1 MKKIFTAIFALIAS
15 ASAFAAPKLRFIYIL
30 ICIICGGTLIQ
41 AAPLSYKGSTPE
53 NNTTVASFNDIT
65 LHFDIDALIEE
76 YGEGDW
82 GVCYQASYNK
92 RKPAEAECA
101 TLYKGLPEDDEVI
114 GRLTQSIYTDS
125 EDFIEGPD
133 VHLSFPDVQV
143 ETGQVYTLVLTY
155 DMYAGRKTEDNPW
168 LVDTKLALFDDP
180 IVLTFIGGSEVAHVL
195 NMESSNLDTA
205 QEYDFL
211 PEFTIEFNYPVSITQ
226 KASVEIKED
235 GSVLATADNI
245 TVDPTNEKAIK
256 IVFPETVLYNGH
268 SYQIVVAP
276 ESVCING
283 EEDVTNNELSF
294 TVKGASYRYF
304 GVGRVRPSNGSEA
317 VMAEITVPF
326 KFPEAVDKNYG
337 FVNVDNGRKKWYI
350 HMYEGASAEGEELMQ
365 IEGEIGPDMKSLI
378 FHPDYAFKP
387 ETEYTFV
394 IPEGDVLAYE
404 IGAMKETYLKD
415 YISERVELHYTTP
428 SVASLPSWTPSPVN
442 MKDNEEVAELQ
453 YFIIDCPAYEY
464 DGTDYNTV
472 STKVTGNK
480 GALYLVTE
488 EGDQEIKTFAI
499 TRKTLDSES
508 EIGNGELTGRY
519 FVGEVNETL
528 YEGNEYKVVWLANSF
543 IVDSSFIGQ
552 YIGNPEVAVT
562 LKGITPTIDDF
573 GLTANIDNRLH
584 SHADVFSFVT
594 ESEIKAGEGATMKL
608 MDGEESIAEAP
619 VYVSREAEGYRAYA
633 DFKGQ
638 KLENGKTYD
647 VVLPEGSVYAANG
660 IVKNPE
666 IKSAITAMPEQ
677 AAAPEFI
684 SVKLN
689 IDEYAT
695 ATYRMVKGEESVV
708 DLKAGDDWKLE
719 SLSLNGDDVT
729 SEVSELGLYTL
740 PALNEDAT
748 LDATYAYAHD
758 ITYDYTTGVGNIE
771 ELPYS
776 LSKDGSHVIISG
788 LNGGEEIA
796 IYTVGGMK
804 IASLDVVP
812 VDMHEAS
819 LALPEGQIYIIV
831 INQTSIKWKH

>member
-1 MKKIFTAIFALIAS
+1 M
-15 ASAFAAPKLRFIYIL
+15 RFIQIL
-30 ICIICGGTLIQ
+30 ICIICGGALLQ

-82 GVCYQASYNK
+82 GVCYLASYNK
-92 RKPAEAECA
+92 RKPADAKCA
-101 TLYKGLPEDDEVI
+101 TLYKGLPEEDEVI
-114 GRLTQSIYTDS
+114 GRLTESIRTYS

-133 VHLSFPDVQV
+133 VHLSFSEVQV

-205 QEYDFL
+205 QEYEFL

-235 GSVLATADNI
+235 GSVLAIADNI
-245 TVDPTNEKAIK
+245 IIDPTNEKAIK
-256 IVFPETVLYNGH
+256 IAFPETVLYNGH

-283 EEDVTNNELSF
+283 EEGVTNNELSF

-304 GVGRVRPSNGSEA
+304 GVGRVRPSNGSES

-326 KFPEAVDKNYG
+326 KFPEVEGKNYG

-350 HMYEGASAEGEELMQ
+350 HMYEGATVEGEELMQ
-365 IEGEIGPDMKSLI
+365 IEGEIGSDMKSLI

-394 IPEGDVLAYE
+394 IPEGEVLAYE
-404 IGAMKETYLKD
+404 IGALRETYLKD

-453 YFIIDCPAYEY
+453 YFIIDSPEYEY
-464 DGTDYNTV
+464 DGITYNTIV
-472 STKVTGNK
+472 SDTSDLSDDGY
-480 GALYLVTE
+480 LYLVTE
-488 EGDQEIKTFAI
+488 DGEELIKTFSF

-508 EIGNGELTGRY
+508 EIGNGKLEGRY

-528 YEGNEYKVVWLANSF
+528 YEGNVYKVVWTENRF
-543 IVDSSFIGQ
+543 RVGNTFIGK
-552 YIGNPEVAVT
+552 YIHNPEVAMT
-562 LKGITPTIDDF
+562 LKGTTPTIDDF
-573 GLTANIDNRLH
+573 GLTANVSDRLH

-608 MDGEESIAEAP
+608 MDGEESVAEAP
-619 VYVSREAEGYRAYA
+619 VYVSREAKGYRAYA
-633 DFKGQ
+633 DFGGQ

-660 IVKNPE
+660 IVNNPE

-677 AAAPEFI
+677 EAAPEFI

-729 SEVSELGLYTL
+729 SEVSEQGLYTL

-758 ITYDYTTGVGNIE
+758 ITYDYETGVGNIE
-771 ELPYS
+771 DSPYA
-776 LSKDGSHVIISG
+776 LRKDGSHLIISG
-788 LNGGEEIA
+788 LNGGEHIA
-796 IYTVGGMK
+796 IYTLGGMNVAELPSVPAEMGK
-804 IASLDVVP
+804 ASIN
-812 VDMHEAS
+812 
-819 LALPEGQIYIIV
+819 LPEGQVYIVV
-831 INQTSIKWKH
+831 INGISIKWKH

>member
-1 MKKIFTAIFALIAS
+1 M
-15 ASAFAAPKLRFIYIL
+15 RFIQIL
-30 ICIICGGTLIQ
+30 ICIICGGALLQ

-53 NNTTVASFNDIT
+53 NNSTISSFNNIS
-65 LHFDIDALIEE
+65 LHFDIDALVEE
-76 YGEGDW
+76 YGKGEW
-82 GVCYQASYNK
+82 GICCMANYNK
-92 RKPAEAECA
+92 RKPAEAKCA
-101 TLYKGLPEDDEVI
+101 TLYKGSPEEDDVI
-114 GRLTQSIYTDS
+114 DRLTVTRDLNS
-125 EDFIEGPD
+125 EEFTEGSDFNI
-133 VHLSFPDVQV
+133 SFPDVQV
-143 ETGQVYTLVLTY
+143 ETGQLYTLVLTY
-155 DMYAGRKTEDNPW
+155 DMYAGRKGIDGSW
-168 LVDTKLALFDDP
+168 LVDSKLALIENP
-180 IVLTFIGGSEVAHVL
+180 ITLSFIGSSEVTHVL
-195 NMESSNLDTA
+195 NMESSDINTA
-205 QEYDFL
+205 QEYENL
-211 PEFTIEFNYPVSITQ
+211 PGITIVFNYPISITQ
-226 KASVEIKED
+226 TASVELKED
-235 GSVLATADNI
+235 ETVLATAESI
-245 TVDPTNEKAIK
+245 TIDPTNENAIK
-256 IVFPETVLYNGH
+256 IAFPETTLYKGH

-283 EEDVTNNELSF
+283 EEGVTNNELSF

-304 GVGRVRPSNGSEA
+304 GVGRVRPSNGSES

-326 KFPEAVDKNYG
+326 KFPETDDKSYG

-350 HMYEGASAEGEELMQ
+350 HMYEGATAEGEELMQ
-365 IEGEIGPDMKSLI
+365 IEGEVGTDMKSLI
-378 FHPDYAFKP
+378 FHPNYAFKP

-404 IGAMKETYLKD
+404 IGATKETYLKD

-428 SVASLPSWTPSPVN
+428 SVASLPAWTPSPVN
-442 MKDNEEVAELQ
+442 MKDNEEVAELK

-499 TRKTLDSES
+499 IRKTLDSES

-543 IVDSSFIGQ
+543 IVDSSFIGK

-562 LKGITPTIDDF
+562 LKGTTPTIDDF
-573 GLTANIDNRLH
+573 GLTANVSDRLH

-619 VYVSREAEGYRAYA
+619 VYVSRENNGYRAYA
-633 DFKGQ
+633 DFGGQ

-647 VVLPEGSVYAANG
+647 VVLPEGSVYTANG
-660 IVKNPE
+660 IVNNPE

-677 AAAPEFI
+677 EVAPEFI

-708 DLKAGDDWKLE
+708 DLKAGDGWKLE

-729 SEVSELGLYTL
+729 SEVSEQGLYTL

-758 ITYDYTTGVGNIE
+758 ITYDYETGVGNIE
-771 ELPYS
+771 DCHFGIR
-776 LSKDGSHVIISG
+776 KDGSHVIISG
-788 LNGGEEIA
+788 LNGGENIA

-804 IASLDVVP
+804 IASLDTVP
-812 VDMHEAS
+812 ADMHEAS
-819 LALPEGQIYIIV
+819 LALPEGQVYIIL
-831 INQTSIKWKH
+831 INGTSIKWKH

>member
-1 MKKIFTAIFALIAS
+1 M
-15 ASAFAAPKLRFIYIL
+15 RFIQIL
-30 ICIICGGTLIQ
+30 ICIICGGALLQ

-53 NNTTVASFNDIT
+53 NNSTISSFNNIS
-65 LHFDIDALIEE
+65 LHFDIDALVEE
-76 YGEGDW
+76 YGKGEW
-82 GVCYQASYNK
+82 GICCMANYNK
-92 RKPAEAECA
+92 RKPAEAKCA
-101 TLYKGLPEDDEVI
+101 TLYKGSPEEDDVI
-114 GRLTQSIYTDS
+114 DRLTVTRDLNS
-125 EDFIEGPD
+125 EEFTEGSDFNI
-133 VHLSFPDVQV
+133 SFPDVQV
-143 ETGQVYTLVLTY
+143 ETGQLYTLVLTY
-155 DMYAGRKTEDNPW
+155 DMYAGRKGIDGSW
-168 LVDTKLALFDDP
+168 LVDSKLALIENP
-180 IVLTFIGGSEVAHVL
+180 ITLSFIGSSEVTHVL
-195 NMESSNLDTA
+195 NMESSDINTA
-205 QEYDFL
+205 QEYENL
-211 PEFTIEFNYPVSITQ
+211 PGITIVFNYPISITQ
-226 KASVEIKED
+226 TASVELKED
-235 GSVLATADNI
+235 ETVLATAESI
-245 TVDPTNEKAIK
+245 TIDPTNENAIK
-256 IVFPETVLYNGH
+256 IAFPETTLYKGH

-283 EEDVTNNELSF
+283 EEGVTNNELSF

-304 GVGRVRPSNGSEA
+304 GVGRVRPSNGSES

-326 KFPEAVDKNYG
+326 KFPETDDKSYG

-350 HMYEGASAEGEELMQ
+350 HMYEGATAEGEELMQ
-365 IEGEIGPDMKSLI
+365 IEGEVGTDMKSLI
-378 FHPDYAFKP
+378 FHPNYAFKP

-404 IGAMKETYLKD
+404 IGATKETYLKD

-428 SVASLPSWTPSPVN
+428 SVASLPTWTPSPVN
-442 MKDNEEVAELQ
+442 MKDNEEIAELK

-488 EGDQEIKTFAI
+488 EGDLEIKTFAI

-528 YEGNEYKVVWLANSF
+528 YEGNEYKMVWMANSF

-562 LKGITPTIDDF
+562 LKGTTPTIDDF
-573 GLTANIDNRLH
+573 GLTANVSDRLH

-619 VYVSREAEGYRAYA
+619 VYVSRENNGYRAYA
-633 DFKGQ
+633 DFGGQ

-647 VVLPEGSVYAANG
+647 VVLPEGSVYTANG
-660 IVKNPE
+660 IVNNPE

-677 AAAPEFI
+677 EVAPEFI

-708 DLKAGDDWKLE
+708 DLKAGDGWKLE

-729 SEVSELGLYTL
+729 SEVSEQGLYTL

-758 ITYDYTTGVGNIE
+758 ITYDYETGVGNIE
-771 ELPYS
+771 DCHFGIR
-776 LSKDGSHVIISG
+776 KDGSHVIISG
-788 LNGGEEIA
+788 LNGGENIA

-804 IASLDVVP
+804 IASLDTVP
-812 VDMHEAS
+812 ADMHEAS
-819 LALPEGQIYIIV
+819 LALPEGQVYIIL
-831 INQTSIKWKH
+831 INGTSIKWKH

>member
-1 MKKIFTAIFALIAS
+1 
-15 ASAFAAPKLRFIYIL
+15 
-30 ICIICGGTLIQ
+30 
-41 AAPLSYKGSTPE
+41 
-53 NNTTVASFNDIT
+53 
-65 LHFDIDALIEE
+65 
-76 YGEGDW
+76 
-82 GVCYQASYNK
+82 
-92 RKPAEAECA
+92 
-101 TLYKGLPEDDEVI
+101 
-114 GRLTQSIYTDS
+114 
-125 EDFIEGPD
+125 
-133 VHLSFPDVQV
+133 
-143 ETGQVYTLVLTY
+143 
-155 DMYAGRKTEDNPW
+155 
-168 LVDTKLALFDDP
+168 
-180 IVLTFIGGSEVAHVL
+180 
-195 NMESSNLDTA
+195 
-205 QEYDFL
+205 
-211 PEFTIEFNYPVSITQ
+211 
-226 KASVEIKED
+226 
-235 GSVLATADNI
+235 
-245 TVDPTNEKAIK
+245 
-256 IVFPETVLYNGH
+256 
-268 SYQIVVAP
+268 
-276 ESVCING
+276 
-283 EEDVTNNELSF
+283 
-294 TVKGASYRYF
+294 
-304 GVGRVRPSNGSEA
+304 
-317 VMAEITVPF
+317 MAEITVPF
-326 KFPEAVDKNYG
+326 KFPEVEGKNYG

-350 HMYEGASAEGEELMQ
+350 HMYEGATAESEELMQ
-365 IEGEIGPDMKSLI
+365 IEGEIGTDMKSLI
-378 FHPDYAFKP
+378 FHPNYAFKP

-404 IGAMKETYLKD
+404 IGATKETYLKD

-428 SVASLPSWTPSPVN
+428 SVASLPTWTPSPVN
-442 MKDNEEVAELQ
+442 MKDNEEIAELK

-562 LKGITPTIDDF
+562 LKGTTPTIDDF
-573 GLTANIDNRLH
+573 GLTANTSDRLH

-660 IVKNPE
+660 IVNNPE

-677 AAAPEFI
+677 EAAPEFI

-758 ITYDYTTGVGNIE
+758 ITYDYETGVGNIE
-771 ELPYS
+771 DCHFGIR
-776 LSKDGSHVIISG
+776 KDGSHVIISG
-788 LNGGEEIA
+788 LNGGENIA
-796 IYTVGGMK
+796 IYTVGGMR
-804 IASLDVVP
+804 IASLDAVP
-812 VDMHEAS
+812 ADMHEAS
-819 LALPEGQIYIIV
+819 LALPEGQVYIIL
-831 INQTSIKWKH
+831 INGTSIKWKH

>member
-1 MKKIFTAIFALIAS
+1 MAFYSVIAGVNS
-15 ASAFAAPKLRFIYIL
+15 SYMRIPLFLFGL
-30 ICIICGGTLIQ
+30 ICGVGLIFS
-41 AAPLSYKGSTPE
+41 APLTYSGCIPE
-53 NNTTVASFNDIT
+53 NGSEVSSFDDIT
-65 LHFDIDALIEE
+65 LLFDFNDVIEE
-76 YGEGDW
+76 HGEGDW
-82 GVCYQASYNK
+82 GICVSSTYSANRPEKNK
-92 RKPAEAECA
+92 IAA
-101 TLYKGLPEDDEVI
+101 LYKGSVDDGELLGYI
-114 GRLTQSIYTDS
+114 AETIKASGETFKAGNEL
-125 EDFIEGPD
+125 
-133 VHLSFPDVQV
+133 HLSFPEVQV
-143 ETGQVYTLVLTY
+143 ETGQLYTLKLTY
-155 DMYAGRKTEDNPW
+155 EIYAGRASDGNSWTT
-168 LVDTKLALFDDP
+168 DTKLSFFSDP
-180 IVLTFIGGSEVAHVL
+180 LILTFIGGSEVAHVL

-205 QEYDFL
+205 QEYENL
-211 PEFTIEFNYPVSITQ
+211 PEITIEFNYPISIAQTS
-226 KASVEIKED
+226 SVELKED

-245 TVDPTNEKAIK
+245 TIDPANDKAIK
-256 IVFPETVLYNGH
+256 IAFPETTLYMGH

-304 GVGRVRPSNGSEA
+304 GVGRVRPSNGSES

-326 KFPEAVDKNYG
+326 KFPEADDKNYG
-337 FVNVDNGRKKWYI
+337 FVNVDNGKKKWYI
-350 HMYEGASAEGEELMQ
+350 HMYEGATAEGEELMQ
-365 IEGEIGPDMKSLI
+365 IEGEVGDDMKSLI
-378 FHPDYAFKP
+378 FHPNYAFKP

-404 IGAMKETYLKD
+404 IGATKETYLKD

-428 SVASLPSWTPSPVN
+428 SVASLPTWTPSPVN
-442 MKDNEEVAELQ
+442 MKDNEEVTELK

-508 EIGNGELTGRY
+508 EIGNGELTGHY

-562 LKGITPTIDDF
+562 LKGTTPTIDDF
-573 GLTANIDNRLH
+573 GLTANVTDRLH

-608 MDGEESIAEAP
+608 MDGEESVAEAP
-619 VYVSREAEGYRAYA
+619 VYVSRETEGYRAYA
-633 DFKGQ
+633 DFGGQ

-660 IVKNPE
+660 IVNNPE
-666 IKSAITAMPEQ
+666 IKSALTAMPEQ
-677 AAAPEFI
+677 EAAPEFI

-729 SEVSELGLYTL
+729 SEVSEQGLYTL

-748 LDATYAYAHD
+748 LDATYTYAHD

-771 ELPYS
+771 DCPYS
-776 LSKDGSHVIISG
+776 LLKDGSHLVISG
-788 LNGGEEIA
+788 LNGGDMIA
-796 IYTVGGMK
+796 IYTAGGMMITELPSVPAEMDK
-804 IASLDVVP
+804 ASID
-812 VDMHEAS
+812 
-819 LALPEGQIYIIV
+819 LANGQVYIV
-831 INQTSIKWKH
+831 RINNVSIKWKH

>member
-1 MKKIFTAIFALIAS
+1 M
-15 ASAFAAPKLRFIYIL
+15 
-30 ICIICGGTLIQ
+30 
-41 AAPLSYKGSTPE
+41 YK
-53 NNTTVASFNDIT
+53 
-65 LHFDIDALIEE
+65 
-76 YGEGDW
+76 
-82 GVCYQASYNK
+82 
-92 RKPAEAECA
+92 
-101 TLYKGLPEDDEVI
+101 
-114 GRLTQSIYTDS
+114 
-125 EDFIEGPD
+125 
-133 VHLSFPDVQV
+133 
-143 ETGQVYTLVLTY
+143 
-155 DMYAGRKTEDNPW
+155 
-168 LVDTKLALFDDP
+168 
-180 IVLTFIGGSEVAHVL
+180 
-195 NMESSNLDTA
+195 
-205 QEYDFL
+205 
-211 PEFTIEFNYPVSITQ
+211 
-226 KASVEIKED
+226 
-235 GSVLATADNI
+235 
-245 TVDPTNEKAIK
+245 
-256 IVFPETVLYNGH
+256 GH

-304 GVGRVRPSNGSEA
+304 GVGRVRPSNGSES

-326 KFPEAVDKNYG
+326 KFPEVEGKNYG

-365 IEGEIGPDMKSLI
+365 IEGEVGTDMKSLI
-378 FHPDYAFKP
+378 FHPNYTFKP

-404 IGAMKETYLKD
+404 IGATKETYLKD

-428 SVASLPSWTPSPVN
+428 SVASLPAWTPSPVN
-442 MKDNEEVAELQ
+442 MKDNEEVAELK

-499 TRKTLDSES
+499 IRKTLDSES

-543 IVDSSFIGQ
+543 IVDSSFIGK

-562 LKGITPTIDDF
+562 LKGTTPTIDDF
-573 GLTANIDNRLH
+573 GLTANVSDRLH

-608 MDGEESIAEAP
+608 MDGEEIVAEAP

-647 VVLPEGSVYAANG
+647 VVLTEGSVYASNG

-684 SVKLN
+684 SIDLN

-729 SEVSELGLYTL
+729 SEVSEQGLYTL

-771 ELPYS
+771 DLPYS

-788 LNGGEEIA
+788 LNGGEQIT

-804 IASLDVVP
+804 IASLDTVP
-812 VDMHEAS
+812 ADMHEAS
-819 LALPEGQIYIIV
+819 IALPEGQIYIV
-831 INQTSIKWKH
+831 MINNTSIKWKH

>member
-1 MKKIFTAIFALIAS
+1 M
-15 ASAFAAPKLRFIYIL
+15 RFIQIL
-30 ICIICGGTLIQ
+30 ICIICGGALLQ
-41 AAPLSYKGSTPE
+41 AAPLSYKGSAPE
-53 NNTTVASFNDIT
+53 NNSMINSLNDIT
-65 LHFDIDALIEE
+65 LYFDVDALVAE
-76 YGEGDW
+76 YGDGAW
-82 GVCYQASYNK
+82 GICCSASYNS
-92 RKPAEAECA
+92 RKPAQAKCA
-101 TLYKGLPEDDEVI
+101 TLYKGSLEDDDVI
-114 GRLTQSIYTDS
+114 ERLTTTIKVSSD
-125 EDFIEGPD
+125 EFIEGNEF
-133 VHLSFPDVQV
+133 HLSFPDVQV
-143 ETGQVYTLVLTY
+143 EPNQLYTLVLTY
-155 DMYAGRKTEDNPW
+155 DMYAGRKDVDASW
-168 LVDTKLALFDDP
+168 LMDTKLALFDEP
-180 IVLTFIGGSEVAHVL
+180 IVLTFVGGSEVAHVL
-195 NMESSNLDTA
+195 NMVSSDIDTA
-205 QEYDFL
+205 QDYEIL
-211 PEFTIEFNYPVSITQ
+211 PEVTIGFNYPVSITQ
-226 KASVEIKED
+226 TASVELKED
-235 GSVLATADNI
+235 ETVLATAESI
-245 TVDPTNEKAIK
+245 TIDPTNENAIK
-256 IVFPETVLYNGH
+256 ITFPETSLYKGH
-268 SYQIVVAP
+268 SYQLVVSP
-276 ESVCING
+276 ESVCIYG

-294 TVKGASYRYF
+294 TIKGASYRYF
-304 GVGRVRPSNGSEA
+304 GVGRVRPSNGSES
-317 VMAEITVPF
+317 VMTEITVPF
-326 KFPEAVDKNYG
+326 KFPEVEGKNYG

-350 HMYEGASAEGEELMQ
+350 HMYEGATAEGEELMQ
-365 IEGEIGPDMKSLI
+365 IEGEVGTDMKSLI
-378 FHPDYAFKP
+378 FHPNYAFKP

-404 IGAMKETYLKD
+404 IGATKETYLKD

-428 SVASLPSWTPSPVN
+428 SVASLPTWTPSPVN
-442 MKDNEEVAELQ
+442 MKDNEEIAELK

-543 IVDSSFIGQ
+543 IVDSPFIGQ

-562 LKGITPTIDDF
+562 LKGTTPTIDDF
-573 GLTANIDNRLH
+573 GLTANVSDRLH

-619 VYVSREAEGYRAYA
+619 VYVSRENNGYRAYA
-633 DFKGQ
+633 DFGGQ

-660 IVKNPE
+660 IVNNPE

-677 AAAPEFI
+677 GAAPEFI

-729 SEVSELGLYTL
+729 SEVSEQGLYTL

-748 LDATYAYAHD
+748 LDATYAYAHE
-758 ITYDYTTGVGNIE
+758 ITYDYETGVGNIE
-771 ELPYS
+771 DSPYAQR
-776 LSKDGSHVIISG
+776 KDGSHLIISG
-788 LNGGEEIA
+788 LNGGEHIA
-796 IYTVGGMK
+796 IYTLGGMNVAELPSVPAEMGT
-804 IASLDVVP
+804 ASIN
-812 VDMHEAS
+812 
-819 LALPEGQIYIIV
+819 LPEGQVYIVV
-831 INQTSIKWKH
+831 INGISIKWKH